1 MTTTLSSYLSIA
13 NDLTKWR
20 TITAKS
26 PAVALQT
33 TYFKANIG
41 KVRTIDDLMK
51 NTRLFNF
58 AMTAFGLSDKIGA
71 KALMRKVLE
80 QGATNSRALANTLND
95 PRILAF
101 ARTFDFATH
110 GQDTTAR
117 PEVQTDVVS
126 KYVEQTLETNQKN
139 QNPGVELAMYFRRQ
153 APNVSNMFGVLADKK
168 LLTVIQTALGISP
181 LTSAQ
186 NIDVQARLLSAKL
199 KLSDFQDPK
208 KLNAFIARFGAMYDS
223 SAMSSDANGAAE
235 SIAPGAI
242 GMSAQLLLSLQ
253 SFRNRG

>member
-1 MTTTLSSYLSIA
+1 
-13 NDLTKWR
+13 
-20 TITAKS
+20 
-26 PAVALQT
+26 
-33 TYFKANIG
+33 
-41 KVRTIDDLMK
+41 
-51 NTRLFNF
+51 
-58 AMTAFGLSDKIGA
+58 
-71 KALMRKVLE
+71 
-80 QGATNSRALANTLND
+80 
-95 PRILAF
+95 
-101 ARTFDFATH
+101 
-110 GQDTTAR
+110 
-117 PEVQTDVVS
+117 
-126 KYVEQTLETNQKN
+126 
-139 QNPGVELAMYFRRQ
+139 MYFRRQ

>member
-1 MTTTLSSYLSIA
+1 LRPTSAATTLSSYLSIA

-95 PRILAF
+95 PRIVAF
-101 ARTFDFATH
+101 AKTFDFVTH

-117 PEVQTDVVS
+117 PEVVADVTAVRLRIKQIQLVS
-126 KYVEQTLETNQKN
+126 
-139 QNPGVELAMYFRRQ
+139 
-153 APNVSNMFGVLADKK
+153 
-168 LLTVIQTALGISP
+168 
-181 LTSAQ
+181 
-186 NIDVQARLLSAKL
+186 
-199 KLSDFQDPK
+199 
-208 KLNAFIARFGAMYDS
+208 
-223 SAMSSDANGAAE
+223 
-235 SIAPGAI
+235 
-242 GMSAQLLLSLQ
+242 
-253 SFRNRG
+253 